1 MVVGGFHVLRAKFV
15 IGRAA
20 FPVEGRPHSDAA
32 ASRSQLE
39 AALLGAHR
47 IGS

>member
-1 MVVGGFHVLRAKFV
+1 MVVGGFHVFRAKFV
-15 IGRAA
+15 NGRAA

-32 ASRSQLE
+32 ASRSQRE